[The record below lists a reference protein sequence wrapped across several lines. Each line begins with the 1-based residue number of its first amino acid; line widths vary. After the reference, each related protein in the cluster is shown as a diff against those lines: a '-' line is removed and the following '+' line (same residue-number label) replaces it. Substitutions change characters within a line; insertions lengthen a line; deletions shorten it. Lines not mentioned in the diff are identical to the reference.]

1 MAAVRLKLPPF
12 WTKNAKV
19 WFAQVEAQF
28 QLQHITSQITKYLHV
43 VSALP
48 AEVADELEDILAAT
62 PTANQYDHL
71 KAAILARK
79 TASERSRLQSLLNME
94 EVGDQRPSQLL
105 RRMRQLLGDCTSEAD
120 TSLLRELFLQRLPS
134 NMVVVLAAAEDMPL
148 ERMAELADRVAE
160 YSTTPVVAATGSHPH
175 TSEHAAAT
183 PAQDIATRL
192 SRLKKAIQDLRLSG
206 PRRASSRRRSSHRR
220 ASPAPGSSD
229 SGVCWYHRTFGAA
242 ARKCFQPCSW
252 QEISTTGH

>member
-94 EVGDQRPSQLL
+94 ELGDQRPSQLL
-105 RRMRQLLGDCTSEAD
+105 RRMRQLLGDCTHRCSGSSFCSAFPE
-120 TSLLRELFLQRLPS
+120 TWSLCLQRPRTCPWS
-134 NMVVVLAAAEDMPL
+134 AW
-148 ERMAELADRVAE
+148 
-160 YSTTPVVAATGSHPH
+160 
-175 TSEHAAAT
+175 
-183 PAQDIATRL
+183 L
-192 SRLKKAIQDLRLSG
+192 S
-206 PRRASSRRRSSHRR
+206 
-220 ASPAPGSSD
+220 
-229 SGVCWYHRTFGAA
+229 
-242 ARKCFQPCSW
+242 
-252 QEISTTGH
+252 